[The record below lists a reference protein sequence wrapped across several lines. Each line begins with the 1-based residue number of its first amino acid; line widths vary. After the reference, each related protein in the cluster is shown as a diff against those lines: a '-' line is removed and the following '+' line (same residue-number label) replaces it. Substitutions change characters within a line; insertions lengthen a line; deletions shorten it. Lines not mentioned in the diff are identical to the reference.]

1 MIRQIN
7 RCNIIRKN
15 LSDQLSQYHNQYDEL
30 KEKVRES
37 EEKIAAMTVE
47 STSLEKTMKEMEEER
62 QVLLREI
69 TTSELDLNEMKRSVE
84 KQEEVSTRNQQKK
97 QALLSEL
104 QDKQQQLQQTIVPR
118 LEV

>member
-7 RCNIIRKN
+7 RCNINRKN

-47 STSLEKTMKEMEEER
+47 SKSIRSSSEDAEMAESKAFMER
-62 QVLLREI
+62 VAGLTDQYKFI
-69 TTSELDLNEMKRSVE
+69 IYYFILNI
-84 KQEEVSTRNQQKK
+84 
-97 QALLSEL
+97 L
-104 QDKQQQLQQTIVPR
+104 
-118 LEV
+118 